1 MSNSIHRTP
10 LQKQLYYQ
18 LIMTGKCCEIEGKGL
33 YKVGDIVEIS
43 EPNSCSRKTVK
54 CGMMSIDL
62 TGIHVAI
69 PRADPP

>member
-1 MSNSIHRTP
+1 
-10 LQKQLYYQ
+10 
-18 LIMTGKCCEIEGKGL
+18 MTGKCCESEGKGL

-62 TGIHVAI
+62 TGIHIAI